1 MPYLSAL
8 AWLNIKKNAWNSP
21 KTGSYWTVDPLK
33 GIDYVEGVDYG
44 QVLKIRRQQMNRYKA
59 NNNGFGGN
67 GTNWFGK

>member
-1 MPYLSAL
+1 MNNRNPINDADGGVIISILM
-8 AWLNIKKNAWNSP
+8 KK
-21 KTGSYWTVDPLK
+21 
-33 GIDYVEGVDYG
+33 GVDYG